1 MKIHT
6 IVIAGALIVTMGAA
20 AGGAEDCTGQFS
32 ADQRQVYSSLSATN
46 QHILDTE
53 IKNRKTG
60 DPASC
65 DFRRGLLDILA
76 NYPPEKRDA
85 DFKQLL
91 DGMLVHTP

>member
-1 MKIHT
+1 MKIYM
-6 IVIAGALIVTMGAA
+6 IVVVGALILAMGAA
-20 AGGAEDCTGQFS
+20 AGRAEDCTSQFS
-32 ADQRQVYSSLSATN
+32 ADQRQVYLSLSAAN

-53 IKNRKTG
+53 IKNRTG
-60 DPASC
+60 EPASC

-91 DGMLVHTP
+91 DGMLNH

>member
-32 ADQRQVYSSLSATN
+32 ADQRQVYSSLSAAN

-60 DPASC
+60 EPASC
-65 DFRRGLLDILA
+65 DFRRGLLDIL
-76 NYPPEKRDA
+76 K
-85 DFKQLL
+85 
-91 DGMLVHTP
+91 GV

>member
-1 MKIHT
+1 MKIYM
-6 IVIAGALIVTMGAA
+6 IVVVGALILAMGAA
-20 AGGAEDCTGQFS
+20 AGRAEDCASQFS
-32 ADQRQVYSSLSATN
+32 AGQRQVYLSLSAAN

-53 IKNRKTG
+53 IKNRTG
-60 DPASC
+60 EPASW

-91 DGMLVHTP
+91 DGMLNH

>member
-1 MKIHT
+1 MKIYT
-6 IVIAGALIVTMGAA
+6 IVAAGALIVAMGVA
-20 AGGAEDCTGQFS
+20 AGGAEDCTSQLS
-32 ADQRQVYSSLSATN
+32 PDQRQVYSSLSAAN

-60 DPASC
+60 EPASC